1 MGLMVAL
8 TFDAVVDH
16 NGLATRVLRWGFG
29 RRTGFAAL
37 SAPPLILTGLLMLSG
52 FMGNSARAEGGS
64 MTLLNGSDPRPFY
77 IFAHNPN
84 TVHDAEV
91 ALQAGANALE
101 PDVTIAE
108 PDTSNPSCGTGVLVD
123 WDSSSPN
130 RDGLCSDTRFVDW
143 LKGVHNLAIQYPGL
157 ALIAF
162 DIKSPAA
169 TAAHGVE
176 IRDAVRTYLNTGQVN
191 INVIFSVG
199 TQSDG
204 GVFDNILGTLGP
216 REGVQIDAEDDPA
229 DVVNFFFAR
238 NYFGNIGYGDG
249 TAFQGPNLPR
259 AIDRAAFLR
268 ASAGYPK
275 AVTYVYTLNHVT
287 SMHSFIY
294 SGVDGIIPDA
304 FGVQASGDPSYI
316 TELVNVVHEHPEIRV
331 ATRDDNPFLPKLQ
344 SYGLEVRTNGDLFS
358 GTDAN
363 LTFTLLGC
371 RGSATI
377 TVDAGE
383 VLNPIYDSRRMRDGN
398 WDSMAIPSM
407 NLGKLTSVT
416 IYNDGTGDSSG
427 WDFDDIR
434 VSSAGWLGPN
444 FSNSREYRHT
454 FFHSL
459 DGGHTMTLPLT
470 PNFPEPLPT
479 IQCPAPITVVN
490 TPGRCS
496 APVTFSPV
504 VSGMCPDVTAVSSPP
519 SGSTFDVGT
528 STVSSYAKSAAG
540 PQSDACQF
548 TVTVQDAEKPT
559 ITCLTPKLECTSPAG
574 AVVAKLIDKVSD
586 NCGISSQSCTP
597 GEGSTFPL
605 GSDPFTCMVSDPSSN
620 KSSCS
625 SNVTVVDTTPPIIN
639 SIVANP
645 STIWAPNHTLVPV
658 SIAANAIDVCDSA
671 PKCQIVS
678 VTSNEP
684 ILGPGSGHTN
694 PDWVIDD
701 PGPKASP
708 AVLDVQL
715 RAERSGAGIGRVY
728 TVNVSCAD
736 GSGNT
741 TLGTTTVSVSHDQGD

>member
-1 MGLMVAL
+1 MHSHGFTGWRHCSGLRGKFGVAL
-8 TFDAVVDH
+8 SPAPLLTLAAHLLLTLGVV
-16 NGLATRVLRWGFG
+16 G
-29 RRTGFAAL
+29 AAC
-37 SAPPLILTGLLMLSG
+37 
-52 FMGNSARAEGGS
+52 AEGGS
-64 MTLLNGSDPRPFY
+64 HTILNGSAPRPFY

-108 PDTSNPSCGTGVLVD
+108 PDTANPSCGKDVLVD

-143 LKGVHNLAIQYPGL
+143 LKGVHTLAIQYPGL

-169 TAAHGVE
+169 KAQYGVA
-176 IRDAVRTYLNTGQVN
+176 IRDAVRTYLNVDGVN
-191 INVIFSVG
+191 INVIYSVG

-204 GVFDNILGTLGP
+204 GVFDNILSTLLP
-216 REGVQIDAEDDPA
+216 REGVQIDAEDDPGA
-229 DVVNFFFAR
+229 VVNFFTAR
-238 NYFGNIGYGDG
+238 NYFDNIGYGDG

-259 AIDRAAFLR
+259 SIDRAAFLR
-268 ASAGYPK
+268 ASVGYPK
-275 AVTYVYTLNHVT
+275 AVTYVYTLSHVT

-294 SGVDGIIPDA
+294 SGVDGIIPDR
-304 FGVQASGDPSYI
+304 FGVEASGDPAYI
-316 TELVNVVHEHPEIRV
+316 TTLRNVVNEHPEIRV
-331 ATRDDNPFLPKLQ
+331 ATRDDNPFAPALQ
-344 SYGLEVRTNGDLFS
+344 SYGLETLTDSDVFS

-398 WDSMAIPSM
+398 RDWMAIPSM

-416 IYNDGTGDSSG
+416 IFNDGSGDAPG

-444 FSNSREYRHT
+444 FGNAREYRHSA
-454 FFHSL
+454 FHSL
-459 DGGHTMTLPLT
+459 DGGDTITLPLT

-479 IQCPAPITVVN
+479 IKCPAPITVAN
-490 TPGRCS
+490 TPGQCS
-496 APVTFSPV
+496 APVSFSPI

-519 SGSTFDVGT
+519 SGSVFQVGT
-528 STVSSYAKSAAG
+528 STVSSYAQSAAG
-540 PQSDACQF
+540 PRSDACEF
-548 TVTVQDAEKPT
+548 KVTVNDTEKPT
-559 ITCLTPKLECTSPAG
+559 ISCLAPKLECTSPAG
-574 AVVAKLIDKVSD
+574 AAVAKLIDKVAD
-586 NCGISSQSCTP
+586 NCGVSSKTCTP
-597 GEGSTFPL
+597 AEGSTFPL
-605 GSDPFTCMVSDPSSN
+605 GSDPFTCVATDGSSN
-620 KSSCS
+620 SSSCS
-625 SNVTVVDTTPPIIN
+625 SKVTVVDTTPPVIN
-639 SIVANP
+639 SIVPGP
-645 STIWAPNHTLVPV
+645 STLWPPNHKLVPV
-658 SIAANAIDVCDSA
+658 TITAKATDACDAAPMCR
-671 PKCQIVS
+671 IVS

-684 ILGPGSGHTN
+684 ILGPGSGNTN
-694 PDWVIDD
+694 PDWVIDQ

-715 RAERSGAGIGRVY
+715 RAERAGGGTGRVY
-728 TVNVSCAD
+728 VVNVSCAD
-736 GSGNT
+736 ASGNA
-741 TLGTTTVSVSHDQGD
+741 TLGSTTVTVAHDQGK

>member
-1 MGLMVAL
+1 MDRSEFVAWRNCLDLRGKFGVATASSAFLLTLAAYILLTLGMV
-8 TFDAVVDH
+8 
-16 NGLATRVLRWGFG
+16 G
-29 RRTGFAAL
+29 
-37 SAPPLILTGLLMLSG
+37 P
-52 FMGNSARAEGGS
+52 ARAEGGS
-64 MTLLNGSDPRPFY
+64 LTVLNGSAPRPFY

-101 PDVTIAE
+101 PDVTVAE
-108 PDTSNPSCGTGVLVD
+108 PDTANPSCGSGVLVD

-143 LKGVHNLAIQYPGL
+143 LKGVHDLAIQYPGL

-169 TAAHGVE
+169 KAVHGEE
-176 IRDAVRTYLNTGQVN
+176 IWDAVHTYLNIDGVN
-191 INVIFSVG
+191 VNVIYSVG

-204 GVFDNILGTLGP
+204 GVFANILSKLGP

-229 DVVNFFFAR
+229 GVVN
-238 NYFGNIGYGDG
+238 YFPITTTNIGYGDG

-275 AVTYVYTLNHVT
+275 VVTYVYTLNHVT
-287 SMHSFIY
+287 SMHSFID

-304 FGVQASGDPSYI
+304 FGVQASGDPTYI
-316 TELVNVVHEHPEIRV
+316 SRLLNVVNEHPEIRV
-331 ATRDDNPFLPKLQ
+331 ATRDDNPFVPALQ
-344 SYGLEVRTNGDLFS
+344 SYGLEVRTSGEVFS

-363 LTFTLLGC
+363 LSFTLLGC

-383 VLNPIYDSRRMRDGN
+383 VLDPIYDSGRMRDGN
-398 WDSMAIPSM
+398 WDSVAIPSM

-416 IYNDGTGDSSG
+416 VFNDGTGDHAG

-444 FSNSREYRHT
+444 FGNAREYRHS

-459 DGGHTMTLPLT
+459 DGGASTTLPLT

-479 IQCPAPITVVN
+479 IQCPAPITVAN
-490 TPGRCS
+490 TPGQCS
-496 APVTFSPV
+496 AAVTFAPA

-519 SGSTFDVGT
+519 SGSIFQVGT
-528 STVSSYAKSAAG
+528 STVSSYAQSAAG
-540 PQSDACQF
+540 PRSDACEF
-548 TVTVQDAEKPT
+548 KVTVNDTEKPT
-559 ITCLTPKLECTSPAG
+559 ISCLTPKLECTSPAG
-574 AVVAKLIDKVSD
+574 AAVAKLIDKVAD
-586 NCGISSQSCTP
+586 NCGVSSKTCTP
-597 GEGSTFPL
+597 AEGSTFPL
-605 GSDPFTCMVSDPSSN
+605 GSDPFTCVATDGSSN
-620 KSSCS
+620 SSSCS
-625 SNVTVVDTTPPIIN
+625 SKVTVVDTTPPVIN
-639 SIVANP
+639 SIVPNP
-645 STIWAPNHTLVPV
+645 STLWPPNHNLVPV
-658 SIAANAIDVCDSA
+658 SITAKATDVCDAA

-684 ILGPGSGHTN
+684 ILGPGSGNTN
-694 PDWVIDD
+694 PDWVIGAS
-701 PGPKASP
+701 GPKASP

-715 RAERSGAGIGRVY
+715 RAERAGGGTGRVY
-728 TVNVSCAD
+728 VLNVSCAD
-736 GSGNT
+736 ASGNAA
-741 TLGTTTVSVSHDQGD
+741 LGSTTVTVAHDPGS